1 MIAQSSPLEA
11 LIKMS
16 NIVQPDQSPKLIR
29 GIGLGS
35 ATALN
40 MIDMIGVGPFITMPL
55 VVAAMGGPQAL
66 LGWVIGAVL
75 AICDGLVWA
84 ELGAAMPGSG
94 GSYQYLREIYGPNR
108 LGRLVSF
115 LFIWQISF
123 SAPLSIASGAIGFA
137 KYSAYLLPGL
147 ETQYAARQWSLQVP
161 LLGPLRLGWVVA
173 GTTFLAI
180 GVVLVAMLLLYR
192 RITQIGFISKFLWL
206 FVMGTIAWIIFAGL
220 THFNRAQ
227 ALSFPPGAFSLNRN
241 FLLGLGSAMLI
252 ATYDY
257 WGAYNVCFIGDELKD
272 PGRTIPRAVLLS
284 IILVAG
290 LYLLMNLSVLGVV
303 DWHEVIAA
311 AKSNNKLYVFSTFM
325 QRIYGGWAANLV
337 TGLIMLTAFASVFS
351 LVLGYS
357 RVPYAAAVDGNYFKV
372 FARIHPVYHFPHVSL
387 LALGGVAILFCFFP
401 LADVIAAL
409 VVIRILLQ
417 FLLQAVGII
426 VLRIR
431 RPEMPRP
438 FRMWLYPLPAL
449 LAIVGFA
456 YIVVKRPDSLKEI
469 RYAAVILIVGLII
482 YMFRSWRNRE
492 WPFRAPVATPE
503 AVRAS

>member
-1 MIAQSSPLEA
+1 
-11 LIKMS
+11 
-16 NIVQPDQSPKLIR
+16 
-29 GIGLGS
+29 
-35 ATALN
+35 
-40 MIDMIGVGPFITMPL
+40 
-55 VVAAMGGPQAL
+55 
-66 LGWVIGAVL
+66 
-75 AICDGLVWA
+75 
-84 ELGAAMPGSG
+84 
-94 GSYQYLREIYGPNR
+94 
-108 LGRLVSF
+108 
-115 LFIWQISF
+115 
-123 SAPLSIASGAIGFA
+123 
-137 KYSAYLLPGL
+137 
-147 ETQYAARQWSLQVP
+147 
-161 LLGPLRLGWVVA
+161 
-173 GTTFLAI
+173 LAI

-206 FVMGTIAWIIFAGL
+206 AVMGTIAWIILAGL

-227 ALSFPPGAFSLNRN
+227 ALSFPPGAFSLTRN
-241 FLLGLGSAMLI
+241 FWLGLGSAMLI

-257 WGAYNVCFIGDELKD
+257 WGAYNVCFLGDELKD

-284 IILVAG
+284 ILLVAG

-357 RVPYAAAVDGNYFKV
+357 RVPYAAALDGNYFKV

-387 LALGGVAILFCFFP
+387 LALGGVAMLFCFFP

-417 FLLQAVGII
+417 FLLQAIGII

-431 RPEMPRP
+431 RPDLPRP
-438 FRMWLYPLPAL
+438 FRMWLYPLPAI

-469 RYAAVILIVGLII
+469 RYAAVILIAGLII
-482 YMFRSWRNRE
+482 YMVRSWHNRE
-492 WPFRAPVATPE
+492 WPFHAPVPAPGGL
-503 AVRAS
+503 RAS

>member
-1 MIAQSSPLEA
+1 MQ
-11 LIKMS
+11 
-16 NIVQPDQSPKLIR
+16 DQSNKQSPGLIR

-66 LGWVIGAVL
+66 LGWILGALL

-94 GSYQYLREIYGPNR
+94 GSYVYLREIYGPNR
-108 LGRLVSF
+108 LGKLVSF
-115 LFIWQISF
+115 IFIWQLSF

-137 KYSAYLLPGL
+137 KYTAYLLPGL
-147 ETQYAARQWSLQVP
+147 ETQFAARQWSLQLP
-161 LLGPLRLGWVVA
+161 LLGTLRLGWVVA

-180 GVVLVAMLLLYR
+180 GVVLIAMLLLYR
-192 RITQIGFISKFLWL
+192 RITQIGRISKFLWL
-206 FVMGTIAWIIFAGL
+206 VVVGTIAWIIFAGL
-220 THFNRAQ
+220 THFDRAR
-227 ALSFPPGAFSLNRN
+227 ALSLPPGAFSLDRN
-241 FLLGLGSAMLI
+241 FWLGMGSAMLI

-257 WGAYNVCFIGDELKD
+257 WGAYNVCFLGGELKD
-272 PGRTIPRAVLLS
+272 PGKTIPRAVLLS
-284 IILVAG
+284 ILLVAC

-303 DWHEVIAA
+303 DWNEVISAA
-311 AKSNNKLYVFSTFM
+311 QSNNKLYVFSTFM
-325 QRIYGGWAANLV
+325 QRIYGAWAANLV
-337 TGLIMLTAFASVFS
+337 TVLIMLTAFASVFS

-357 RVPYAAAVDGNYFKV
+357 RVPYAAALDGNYFKI
-372 FARIHPVYHFPHVSL
+372 FARVHPTYHFPHVSL
-387 LALGGVAILFCFFP
+387 LALGGAGVLFCFFP
-401 LADVIAAL
+401 LADVISAL

-417 FLLQAVGII
+417 FLLQAVGLI

-438 FRMWLYPLPAL
+438 FRMWLYPLPAI
-449 LAIVGFA
+449 LAIVGFT
-456 YIVVKRPDSLKEI
+456 YIVVKRHDSLKEI

-482 YMFRSWRNRE
+482 YILRAWRNRD
-492 WPFRAPVATPE
+492 WPFRATLPSPAEVP
-503 AVRAS
+503 AS

>member
-1 MIAQSSPLEA
+1 
-11 LIKMS
+11 
-16 NIVQPDQSPKLIR
+16 
-29 GIGLGS
+29 
-35 ATALN
+35 

-55 VVAAMGGPQAL
+55 VVGAMGGPQAM
-66 LGWVIGAVL
+66 LGWVIGALL

-108 LGRLVSF
+108 LGKLVSF
-115 LFIWQISF
+115 LFIWQLSF

-137 KYSAYLLPGL
+137 KYTAYLIPGL
-147 ETQYAARQWSLQVP
+147 ETQYAARQWSLQLP
-161 LLGPLRLGWVVA
+161 LLGTLRVGWVVA

-180 GVVLVAMLLLYR
+180 GIVLVALLLLYR
-192 RITQIGFISKFLWL
+192 RITHIGFISKFLWL

-227 ALSFPPGAFSLNRN
+227 ALSFPPGAFSLSRN
-241 FLLGLGSAMLI
+241 FWLGLGSAMLI

-272 PGRTIPRAVLLS
+272 PGKTIPRAVLLS

-311 AKSNNKLYVFSTFM
+311 AKSDNKLYVFSTFM
-325 QRIYGGWAANLV
+325 QRIYGPWAANLV
-337 TGLIMLTAFASVFS
+337 TLLIMLTAFASVFS

-357 RVPYAAAVDGNYFKV
+357 RVPYAAALDGNYFKV
-372 FARIHPVYHFPHVSL
+372 FARIHPVYHFPHISL
-387 LALGGVAILFCFFP
+387 LALGGVAVLFCFFP

-417 FLLQAVGII
+417 FLLQAIGII
-426 VLRIR
+426 VLRVR

-438 FRMWLYPLPAL
+438 FRMWLYPLPAI
-449 LAIVGFA
+449 LAILGFA
-456 YIVVKRPDSLKEI
+456 YIVVKRPNSLKEI

-482 YMFRSWRNRE
+482 YMVRSWLNRD
-492 WPFRAPVATPE
+492 WPFREPLPAPAE
-503 AVRAS
+503 MRAS

>member
-1 MIAQSSPLEA
+1 MHNSS
-11 LIKMS
+11 
-16 NIVQPDQSPKLIR
+16 QPDQSPKLIR
-29 GIGLGS
+29 GIGLGT

-66 LGWVIGAVL
+66 LGWVIGAFL

-108 LGRLVSF
+108 LGKLVSF
-115 LFIWQISF
+115 LFIWQLSF

-137 KYSAYLLPGL
+137 KYTAYLLPGL

-161 LLGPLRLGWVVA
+161 LLGPLRVGWVVA

-206 FVMGTIAWIIFAGL
+206 AVMGTIAWIILAGL

-227 ALSFPPGAFSLNRN
+227 ALSFPPGAFSLTRN
-241 FLLGLGSAMLI
+241 FWLGLGSAMLI

-257 WGAYNVCFIGDELKD
+257 WGAYNVCFLGDELKD
-272 PGRTIPRAVLLS
+272 PGKTIPRAVLLS
-284 IILVAG
+284 ILLVAG

-357 RVPYAAAVDGNYFKV
+357 RVPYAAALDGNYFKV

-387 LALGGVAILFCFFP
+387 LALGGVAMLFCFFP

-417 FLLQAVGII
+417 FLLQAIGII

-431 RPEMPRP
+431 RPDLPRP
-438 FRMWLYPLPAL
+438 FRMWLYPLPAI

-469 RYAAVILIVGLII
+469 RYAAVILIAGLII
-482 YMFRSWRNRE
+482 YMVRSWHNRE
-492 WPFRAPVATPE
+492 WPFRAPVPAPAE
-503 AVRAS
+503 MRAS

>member
-1 MIAQSSPLEA
+1 MKNLQFEKMHNSS
-11 LIKMS
+11 
-16 NIVQPDQSPKLIR
+16 QPDSPKLIR
-29 GIGLGS
+29 GIGLGT

-66 LGWVIGAVL
+66 LGWVIGAFL

-108 LGRLVSF
+108 LGKLVSF
-115 LFIWQISF
+115 LFIWQLSF

-137 KYSAYLLPGL
+137 KYTAYLLPGL

-161 LLGPLRLGWVVA
+161 LLGTLRVGWVVA

-180 GVVLVAMLLLYR
+180 GVVLVAMVLLYR

-206 FVMGTIAWIIFAGL
+206 AVMGTIAWIILAGL

-227 ALSFPPGAFSLNRN
+227 ALSFPPGAFSLTRN
-241 FLLGLGSAMLI
+241 FWLGLGSAMLI

-257 WGAYNVCFIGDELKD
+257 WGAYNVCFLGDELKD

-284 IILVAG
+284 ILLVAG

-357 RVPYAAAVDGNYFKV
+357 RVPYAAALDGNYFKV

-387 LALGGVAILFCFFP
+387 LALGGVAMLFCFFP

-417 FLLQAVGII
+417 FLLQAIGII

-431 RPEMPRP
+431 RPDLPRP
-438 FRMWLYPLPAL
+438 FRMWLYPLPAI

-456 YIVVKRPDSLKEI
+456 YIVVKRPDSLKEV
-469 RYAAVILIVGLII
+469 RYAAVILIAGLII
-482 YMFRSWRNRE
+482 YMVRSWHNRE
-492 WPFRAPVATPE
+492 WPFRAPVPAPGGL
-503 AVRAS
+503 RAS